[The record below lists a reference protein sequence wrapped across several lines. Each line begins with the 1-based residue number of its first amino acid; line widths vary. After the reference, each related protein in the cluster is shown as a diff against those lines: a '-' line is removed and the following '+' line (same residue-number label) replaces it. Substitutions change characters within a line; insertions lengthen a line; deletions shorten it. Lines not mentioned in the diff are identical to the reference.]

1 MQDAWRLR
9 PNFTLTVGIR
19 QSMLQTPYETNGQQV
34 SPTINI
40 HQWLINRAA
49 GAAQGQTV
57 QPDIQFAASGQ
68 ARGLKPYWPSQFAN
82 VAPRVA
88 FAWSPDSKTSVR
100 GGFGMYY
107 DHFGQ
112 GIVNSFDQNGSFGLT
127 TALTNPAGSFS
138 TDTSPRFT
146 GVHNLPSVGTC
157 ALPATV
163 QYPYTPP
170 TDANCGFAITWGIDD
185 HLKTPYSETVDFS
198 IQREAPGG
206 FTSGGRLYRTLW
218 APVIAAA

>member
-1 MQDAWRLR
+1 
-9 PNFTLTVGIR
+9 
-19 QSMLQTPYETNGQQV
+19 
-34 SPTINI
+34 
-40 HQWLINRAA
+40 
-49 GAAQGQTV
+49 
-57 QPDIQFAASGQ
+57 
-68 ARGLKPYWPSQFAN
+68 
-82 VAPRVA
+82 
-88 FAWSPDSKTSVR
+88 
-100 GGFGMYY
+100 MYY

-127 TALTNPAGSFS
+127 TAITNPGGSFS

-157 ALPATV
+157 ALPTTV

-198 IQREAPGG
+198 IQREVPGG
-206 FTSGGRLYRTLW
+206 FTLEAAYIGRFGRRLLQQLDLAEPLDLVDPASGMDYYRAGTLLSQDVDRNNGY
-218 APVIAAA
+218 ADPQTAANATVETIPYFEHLFP

>member
-1 MQDAWRLR
+1 M
-9 PNFTLTVGIR
+9 PI
-19 QSMLQTPYETNGQQV
+19 QV
-34 SPTINI
+34 APRVRRSPLSLARAQISSTAPTINI

-49 GAAQGQTV
+49 G
-57 QPDIQFAASGQ
+57 
-68 ARGLKPYWPSQFAN
+68 
-82 VAPRVA
+82 
-88 FAWSPDSKTSVR
+88 
-100 GGFGMYY
+100 GMYY

-138 TDTSPRFT
+138 TDNSPRFT
-146 GVHNLPSVGTC
+146 GVHNLPSVRTC
-157 ALPATV
+157 ALETTV

-198 IQREAPGG
+198 IQREVPGG
-206 FTSGGRLYRTLW
+206 FSSLIWLNRSTWWIPPRGWTTAGPALCCHRT
-218 APVIAAA
+218 